1 MDRPG
6 AWLLPGLLA
15 GVMGGIGLADAG
27 WLGLGLASF
36 VILGACGIAL
46 TALFLPARSM
56 AVGAVAVACLLGVIL
71 GGIRG
76 SAAPTVGPGDVAALQ
91 PGATVRVTGVVADD
105 PVPRGTTEDVVLDV
119 ITADGSPRDG
129 QLLVGV
135 PRSVVVR
142 AGDEVAVEVQLRGP
156 PLNANEA
163 AYRERLRRQGVGA
176 LGRAYEVSVL
186 GHRSNPVGEV
196 FAGLR
201 EWLLNGLVTTVPEP
215 EASLAAGILLGVR
228 AGIDP
233 AIRDA
238 FAIAGLSHVVAI
250 SGWNVAIVVVLLG
263 GLTKPL
269 RRRAGPV
276 VPAVLALAA
285 VAGYVVL
292 VGASPAVVRA
302 ALMAAALVLARL
314 AGSPAHA
321 ASALM
326 GAVLAMLLVTPS
338 ALWDVGFQLS
348 ALATGGLIVLGA
360 PIEGRL
366 ERWPAWIRTPVALTV
381 AAQLATLPVL
391 LATFGQVSLV
401 APLANVAVV
410 PLIPAVMAG
419 AALASLVGGLAI
431 LAPVPLLADVAT
443 WLSGGVAWLP
453 LRGLI
458 AVGTGAAQLPLA
470 AVPMAGSPILTA
482 AWYPILAMLARR
494 WHRRPPPETPSAVA
508 VSPDTPARD
517 HASPAL
523 PEAAAF
529 AAAAAWLARPQ
540 RAALALAAILVLAT
554 VLTRPDG
561 RLHLTV
567 LDIGQGDAILIEAP
581 DGSVGLIDGG
591 PDPDRTLREIG
602 EALPFWQRTI
612 DLVQLTHPHLDH
624 LGGLVEVLR
633 RYHVRAYVDGGR
645 PTETGP
651 LRQLRAAAVAEPG
664 IRIQNA
670 VAGQVIPLGGAELEI
685 LFPTPTDVAR
695 PPPMDD
701 VNNTSVVVLLR
712 YGGFRA
718 LLAGDAEAPVEQLL
732 ADRGALSG
740 VDVLKVGHHG
750 SNSGTTPAFLAAI
763 GPSVAIISVG
773 QDNDY
778 GHPHRSTLDHLAAV
792 PGLALFR
799 TDLDGTVEVETDGWT
814 YGVHTDRD
822 TGTGPLRVRAPRGAG
837 TGTIAAWPCP
847 TATTLMA
854 PSCWPTATMATGST
868 GPWPSTRNGRGRPI
882 GSSSPRNGRR
892 MRRSS
897 SGQRSRRHRSGCSDR
912 IASSCASRCA
922 RPARPRPPPSVWW
935 RWSSSFRRARS
946 WPWPS
951 SGLPGTSRVR
961 RPS

>member
-1 MDRPG
+1 M
-6 AWLLPGLLA
+6 
-15 GVMGGIGLADAG
+15 
-27 WLGLGLASF
+27 
-36 VILGACGIAL
+36 
-46 TALFLPARSM
+46 
-56 AVGAVAVACLLGVIL
+56 
-71 GGIRG
+71 
-76 SAAPTVGPGDVAALQ
+76 
-91 PGATVRVTGVVADD
+91 
-105 PVPRGTTEDVVLDV
+105 
-119 ITADGSPRDG
+119 
-129 QLLVGV
+129 VGV
-135 PRSVVVR
+135 PRSVVAR

-156 PLNANEA
+156 PLDPDDA
-163 AYRERLRRQGVGA
+163 AYRDRLRRAGIGA
-176 LGRAYEVSVL
+176 LGRAYAVSVL
-186 GHRSNPVGEV
+186 GHRSNPVEDLV
-196 FAGLR
+196 RGLR

-238 FAIAGLSHVVAI
+238 FAVAGLSHVVAI

-263 GLTKPL
+263 GLTRPL
-269 RRRAGPV
+269 RRRTGPV
-276 VPAVLALAA
+276 VPAVLAMAA

-302 ALMAAALVLARL
+302 ALMAGALVMARL

-326 GAVLAMLLVTPS
+326 GAVLVMLLVTPA

-419 AALASLVGGLAI
+419 AALASVIGGLAS
-431 LAPVPLLADVAT
+431 LAPVPILSDAAT

-458 AVGTGAAQLPLA
+458 VVGIGAAQLPLA
-470 AVPMAGSPILTA
+470 AVPIAGSPVLTA
-482 AWYPILAMLARR
+482 AWYPTLALLARR
-494 WHRRPPPETPSAVA
+494 WHKRPPPETPTAIPVG
-508 VSPDTPARD
+508 PDRPARD
-517 HASPAL
+517 QVSAAL
-523 PEAAAF
+523 PETAAL
-529 AAAAAWLARPQ
+529 AAAAAWFARPR
-540 RAALALAAILVLAT
+540 RAALALAAILVMAT
-554 VLTRPDG
+554 VLTRPDS

-567 LDIGQGDAILIEAP
+567 LDIGQGDAILVEAP
-581 DGSVGLIDGG
+581 DGSVALIDGG

-612 DLVQLTHPHLDH
+612 DLVLLTHPHLDH
-624 LGGLVEVLR
+624 LGGLSEVLR

-645 PTETGP
+645 PTETAP
-651 LRQLRAAAVAEPG
+651 LRQLRTAALDEPG
-664 IRIQNA
+664 IRIKNA
-670 VAGQVIPLGGAELEI
+670 LAGQVISLGGVELEI
-685 LFPTPTDVAR
+685 LFPTPADVAR
-695 PPPMDD
+695 APPMDD

-718 LLAGDAEAPVEQLL
+718 LLTGDAEAPVEQLL
-732 ADRGALSG
+732 LDRGALSP

-750 SNSGTTPAFLAAI
+750 SDSGTTPAFLAAVT
-763 GPSVAIISVG
+763 PSVAVISVG
-773 QDNDY
+773 MDNDY

-792 PGLALFR
+792 PGMAVFR

-814 YGVHTDRD
+814 YQVRTDRG
-822 TGTGPLRVRAPRGAG
+822 TGTGSLRVRTPRDAG
-837 TGTIAAWPCP
+837 TGTIAAWSCP
-847 TATTLMA
+847 PSTPPMA
-854 PSCWPTATMATGST
+854 PSCWPTATTATGST
-868 GPWPSTRNGRGRPI
+868 GPWPSSRIGWGRPI
-882 GSSSPRNGRR
+882 GSSSPRSEPRR
-892 MRRSS
+892 SRSS
-897 SGQRSRRHRSGCSDR
+897 SARRSRPHRSGCSDR

-922 RPARPRPPPSVWW
+922 LPARPRPPPS
-935 RWSSSFRRARS
+935 A
-946 WPWPS
+946 
-951 SGLPGTSRVR
+951 
-961 RPS
+961 